1 MKLDKTKDFATITGH
16 RFAMFQQD
24 GVLFDGAGLPL
35 TDEKTEAVVAKDRII
50 ESDDVASARAFL
62 LNVLSGGPLS
72 KAALFK
78 VAEDNNQPW
87 DAVKKAATLMSMITF
102 TFNKALMWKL
112 PEESTES

>member
-16 RFAMFQQD
+16 RFAMFQQG

-35 TDEKTEAVVAKDRII
+35 TNEKNEAVAKDRII
-50 ESDDVASARAFL
+50 ESDDVASARVFL
-62 LNVLSGGPLS
+62 LNVLGGGPLS

-87 DAVKKAATLMSMITF
+87 EAVKKASLLLNMITF
-102 TFNKALMWKL
+102 TFNKTLMWKL
-112 PEESTES
+112 PEELTES